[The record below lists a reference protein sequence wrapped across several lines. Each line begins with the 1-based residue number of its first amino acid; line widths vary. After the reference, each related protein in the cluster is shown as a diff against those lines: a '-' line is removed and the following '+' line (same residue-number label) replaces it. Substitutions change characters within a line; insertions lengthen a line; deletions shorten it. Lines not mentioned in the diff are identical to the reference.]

1 MSRIIVVNA
10 RNFFLLLSSG
20 PRRSQL
26 MPRWFEHQL
35 MLNLLDGDQSLL
47 HRQERE
53 LRERGGADRWQE
65 AFFMPTLADRYVR
78 AFRGW
83 LNRFGGGQP
92 GWVPGTDP
100 NLPPLITDKEKL
112 LDRFTQVRR

>member
-1 MSRIIVVNA
+1 MR
-10 RNFFLLLSSG
+10 FLGTFPVFPGSNWC
-20 PRRSQL
+20 PCT
-26 MPRWFEHQL
+26 PF
-35 MLNLLDGDQSLL
+35 
-47 HRQERE
+47 QERE
-53 LRERGGADRWQE
+53 LRDTRGADRWQE

-83 LNRFGGGQP
+83 LNRFGGGEP